1 MAMVSV
7 LILNVISLLFSTL
20 TFFPCLGRRG
30 AVRHLFAPRSLREL
44 FVGDIMLKAF
54 AVIVFVVLLLTLVPS
69 GLPYTTRLFLQNPLL
84 LGLPHRL
91 LDRQIQQTFHPMF
104 LHYYPR
110 RRFSI
115 PNDPLL
121 LQLMYVF
128 SSLLY

>member
-1 MAMVSV
+1 
-7 LILNVISLLFSTL
+7 
-20 TFFPCLGRRG
+20 
-30 AVRHLFAPRSLREL
+30 
-44 FVGDIMLKAF
+44 MLKAF

-104 LHYYPR
+104 LHRRPRR

-115 PNDPLL
+115 LNDPLL
-121 LQLMYVF
+121 FRLMYVF